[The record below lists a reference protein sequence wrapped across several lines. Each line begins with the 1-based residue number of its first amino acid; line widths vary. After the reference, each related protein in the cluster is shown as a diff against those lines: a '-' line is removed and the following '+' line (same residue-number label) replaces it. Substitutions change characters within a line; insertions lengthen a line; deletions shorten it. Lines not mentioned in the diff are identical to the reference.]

1 MTRLPGEEPRRFTLE
16 VPEPA
21 HEAVA
26 EVIASPSSYLGP
38 AANVTIIPVL
48 PTDPEAAVPAPR
60 APAPRPYARVIAP
73 RRKADRLT
81 IELVAPKRLPRPIS
95 RLLAE
100 AGVRTP
106 AGWRARRRGV
116 LGGRRRWTEI
126 RVPREASPAAIVGFA
141 SEALAALAPA
151 GVTGHWLAV
160 LSRHGNLPS
169 SLSG

>member
-1 MTRLPGEEPRRFTLE
+1 VTQAPGEEPRRFTIE

-21 HEAVA
+21 LEAVA

-38 AANVTIIPVL
+38 AANVTILPVL
-48 PTDPEAAVPAPR
+48 PNDPEAVVRAAR

-73 RRKADRLT
+73 RRKADKLT

-95 RLLAE
+95 RLVTE

-106 AGWRARRRGV
+106 TGWRTRGGGM
-116 LGGRRRWTEI
+116 LGRRRRWMEV

-141 SEALAALAPA
+141 CEAISALAPA
-151 GVTGHWLAV
+151 GVTGNWLAV